1 MNPNLPAGPNKP
13 KADALRQQSHAS
25 DKMEN
30 ELEMQKEHKH
40 KVHSADEVAGRK
52 DKGSMTG
59 LLEKV
64 TGDPGSKGK

>member
-1 MNPNLPAGPNKP
+1 
-13 KADALRQQSHAS
+13 
-25 DKMEN
+25 
-30 ELEMQKEHKH
+30 MQKEHKH